1 MEGESEGIPA
11 EAPASTGTPGK
22 EAEAAAAAP
31 AKSSDKGLKKG
42 AIGFLDGLA
51 IGLDSTAPAYSLAAV
66 IGSIVLVLGVQAPGV
81 LLLSFVPMFFIA
93 AAFYYMNKAVQDCGT
108 SFAWV
113 TRALGPWWGWLG
125 GWAICTTGILVVGS
139 LADVAAFYIFDLV
152 GLDGLRDTRV
162 AVVGLSVVLIVIM
175 TTICV
180 VGTEASARLQRVLVY
195 FQVGA
200 LVLLVVVAVAELILG
215 TLPASSIDP
224 QLSWLNPFAD
234 TDYHD
239 LLSGMLLAVFIY
251 WGWESALNLS
261 EETEDSAS
269 APGVAGLA
277 STVILLA
284 TYVLVGMTV
293 LMVGGVDRVD
303 NFADN
308 PGILG
313 SIADTVLGPLAF
325 VVTMAIIVSGLA
337 SAQTTII
344 PSSRTSLSMAH
355 AGALPKAFA
364 HIHPKF
370 KTPEI
375 STIVVGVIAT
385 AWYVGGSIASQN
397 FLSDS
402 LNALSLAIAFYYLL
416 TGIAC
421 VVYWRHHLTD
431 SVRNFLFIG
440 VAPLLGAL
448 GLGYLLVTSAIR
460 LADPGDSSTGSSVLG
475 VGMPLVIGIGFAL
488 VGVVLMFAWWAFG
501 DRSFFRRPGFEAV
514 PREIADGTAT
524 TAELPPL

>member
-1 MEGESEGIPA
+1 MESESESIA
-11 EAPASTGTPGK
+11 ARASASAARTGGD
-22 EAEAAAAAP
+22 AEAAASPP

-42 AIGFLDGLA
+42 AIGFMDGLA

-66 IGSIVLVLGVQAPGV
+66 IGSIVLVMGLQAPGV

-139 LADVAAFYIFDLV
+139 LADVAAFYMFDLV
-152 GLDGLRDTRV
+152 GLDGLRDSRV
-162 AVVGLSVVLIVIM
+162 AVVALSVALIVVM

-180 VGTEASARLQRVLVY
+180 IGTEVSARLQRVLVF

-200 LVLLVVVAVAELILG
+200 LALLVVVAFTEWVLG
-215 TLPASSIDP
+215 ALPASSVDP
-224 QLSWLNPFAD
+224 QLSWLNPFAG
-234 TDYHD
+234 DYRD

-261 EETEDSAS
+261 EETEDSAK
-269 APGVAGLA
+269 APGIAGLT
-277 STVILLA
+277 STVILLG

-293 LMVGGVDRVD
+293 IAVGGTDKVD

-313 SIADTVLGPLAF
+313 DIAGTVLGPLAF
-325 VVTMAIIVSGLA
+325 IVTLSIIVSGLA

-355 AGALPKAFA
+355 AGALPRAFA
-364 HIHPKF
+364 HIHPRF
-370 KTPEI
+370 STPEF
-375 STIVVGVIAT
+375 STIVVGVVAT

-421 VVYWRHHLTD
+421 VVYWRRHLTN

-440 VAPLLGAL
+440 VAPMLGAL
-448 GLGYLLVTSAIR
+448 GLGYLLVESAIR

-475 VGMPLVIGIGFAL
+475 IGMPLVIGVGFAL
-488 VGVVLMFAWWAFG
+488 VGVVLMFSWWAFG
-501 DRSFFRRPGFEAV
+501 NRGFFKRPGFETV
-514 PREIADGTAT
+514 PPEIADGRATA
-524 TAELPPL
+524 AELPPL

>member
-1 MEGESEGIPA
+1 MESES
-11 EAPASTGTPGK
+11 ESV
-22 EAEAAAAAP
+22 AAGDSP
-31 AKSSDKGLKKG
+31 PPKSSDKGLKKG
-42 AIGFLDGLA
+42 AIGFMDGLA

-66 IGSIVLVLGVQAPGV
+66 IGSIVLVLGVQTPGV

-93 AAFYYMNKAVQDCGT
+93 AAFYYMNRAVQDCGT

-139 LADVAAFYIFDLV
+139 LADVAAFYMFDLV
-152 GLDGLRDTRV
+152 GLDALRDSRV
-162 AVVGLSVVLIVIM
+162 AVVGLSVVLIAVM

-180 VGTEASARLQRVLVY
+180 IGTEVSARLQRVLVY

-200 LVLLVVVAVAELILG
+200 LVLLVAVAFAEFVLG
-215 TLPASSIDP
+215 TLPARSIDP
-224 QLSWLNPFAD
+224 QLSWLNPFAN

-269 APGVAGLA
+269 APGVAGLT

-284 TYVLVGMTV
+284 TYVLVGITV
-293 LMVGGVDRVD
+293 IAVGGVDKVD

-313 SIADTVLGPLAF
+313 NIASTVLGPLAF
-325 VVTMAIIVSGLA
+325 IVTLSIIVSGLA

-364 HIHPKF
+364 HIHPRF

-402 LNALSLAIAFYYLL
+402 LNALSLAIAFYYML

-431 SVRNFLFIG
+431 SVKNFLFIG
-440 VAPLLGAL
+440 VAPLLGAA
-448 GLGYLLVTSAIR
+448 GLGFLLVESAIR

-475 VGMPLVIGIGFAL
+475 VGMPLVIGVGFAL

-501 DRSFFRRPGFEAV
+501 NRGFFKRPGFEAV
-514 PREIADGTAT
+514 PPEIADGSAT
-524 TAELPPL
+524 IAELPPL

>member
-1 MEGESEGIPA
+1 MESETARIDAGSSA
-11 EAPASTGTPGK
+11 ATPS
-22 EAEAAAAAP
+22 AT
-31 AKSSDKGLKKG
+31 SSDKGLKKG

-66 IGSIVLVLGVQAPGV
+66 IGSIVLVMGVQAPGV

-139 LADVAAFYIFDLV
+139 LADVAAFYMFDLV
-152 GLDGLRDTRV
+152 GLDGLRDSRP
-162 AVVGLSVVLIVIM
+162 AVVAAAIVLIVVM

-180 VGTEASARLQRVLVY
+180 IGTEVSARLQRVLVF

-200 LVLLVVVAVAELILG
+200 LVLLVAVALIQWIVG
-215 TLPASSIDP
+215 GLPAESVDP
-224 QLSWLNPFAD
+224 QLSWLSPFAD
-234 TDYHD
+234 TDYSD

-261 EETEDSAS
+261 EETEDSS
-269 APGVAGLA
+269 RAPGLAGIS
-277 STVILLA
+277 STVILLG
-284 TYVLVGMTV
+284 TYVLVGITV
-293 LMVGGVDRVD
+293 IAVGGPDKVD
-303 NFADN
+303 NFGDN

-313 SIADTVLGPLAF
+313 AIADDVLGPLAF
-325 VVTMAIIVSGLA
+325 VVTLSIIVSGLA

-364 HIHPKF
+364 RVDPRF
-370 KTPEI
+370 RTPGF
-375 STIVVGVIAT
+375 STIAVGIIAT
-385 AWYVGGSIASQN
+385 AWYVGGSIVSES
-397 FLSDS
+397 FLTDS
-402 LNALSLAIAFYYLL
+402 LNALSLMIAFYYAL

-421 VVYWRHHLTD
+421 VVYWRHHIRD

-440 VAPLLGAL
+440 VAPLLGAA
-448 GLGYLLVTSAIR
+448 GLGFLLVESAIR
-460 LADPGDSSTGSSVLG
+460 LSDPGDSNTGTSVLG
-475 VGMPLVIGIGFAL
+475 VGMPLVIGIGFTL
-488 VGVVLMFAWWAFG
+488 VGVVIMFAWWAFG
-501 DRSFFRRPGFEAV
+501 NRDFFKRPGLEAV
-514 PREIADGTAT
+514 PAEIADGRAT

>member
-1 MEGESEGIPA
+1 MEER
-11 EAPASTGTPGK
+11 
-22 EAEAAAAAP
+22 
-31 AKSSDKGLKKG
+31 DKGLKKG

-66 IGSIVLVLGVQAPGV
+66 ISSIVLVLGVQAPGA

-93 AAFYYMNKAVQDCGT
+93 AAFFYMNKAVQDCGT

-113 TRALGPWWGWLG
+113 TRAMGPWWGWLA

-139 LADVAAFYIFDLV
+139 LADVAAFYMFDLV
-152 GLDGLRDTRV
+152 GLDGLRDSRV
-162 AVVGLSVVLIVIM
+162 AVVALAVVLIVVM

-180 VGTEASARLQRVLVY
+180 IGTEVSARLQRVLVF

-200 LVLLVVVAVAELILG
+200 LALLVVVAAIEWIAG
-215 TLPASSIDP
+215 GLPTQSIDP
-224 QLSWLNPFAD
+224 KLSWLSPFSD
-234 TDYHD
+234 DYSN
-239 LLSGMLLAVFIY
+239 LLSGLLLAVFIY

-261 EETEDSAS
+261 EETEDSAT

-284 TYVLVGMTV
+284 TYVLVGITV
-293 LMVGGVDRVD
+293 IAVGCVEKVD
-303 NFADN
+303 NLADN

-313 SIADTVLGPLAF
+313 NIASMVLGPLAF
-325 VVTMAIIVSGLA
+325 IVTLSIIVSGLA

-364 HIHPKF
+364 HIHPRF

-431 SVRNFLFIG
+431 SVKNFLFIG
-440 VAPLLGAL
+440 VAPLLGAI
-448 GLGYLLVTSAIR
+448 GLGFLLVQSAIR
-460 LADPGDSSTGSSVLG
+460 LANPGDSSTGSSVLG

-488 VGVVLMFAWWAFG
+488 VGVVLMFSWWASATRG
-501 DRSFFRRPGFEAV
+501 FFRRPVFEAV
-514 PREIADGTAT
+514 PPEIADGSAT

>member
-1 MEGESEGIPA
+1 MEGESERIAAGVA
-11 EAPASTGTPGK
+11 AAAVTTGT
-22 EAEAAAAAP
+22 EAEAAAARP

-42 AIGFLDGLA
+42 AIGFVDGLA

-66 IGSIVLVLGVQAPGV
+66 IGSIVLVMGVQAPGV

-139 LADVAAFYIFDLV
+139 LADVAAFYMFDLV
-152 GLDGLRDTRV
+152 GLDGLRDSRV
-162 AVVGLSVVLIVIM
+162 AVVALSVVLIVVM

-180 VGTEASARLQRVLVY
+180 IGTEVSARLQRVLVF
-195 FQVGA
+195 FQVGS
-200 LVLLVVVAVAELILG
+200 LILLVAVAFVEFLLG
-215 TLPASSIDP
+215 ALPARSIDP
-224 QLSWLNPFAD
+224 QLSWLNPFAG
-234 TDYHD
+234 DYHD

-261 EETEDSAS
+261 EETEDAAS
-269 APGVAGLA
+269 APGIAGLT
-277 STVILLA
+277 STVILLG

-293 LMVGGVDRVD
+293 IAVGGVDKVD

-313 SIADTVLGPLAF
+313 NIAGTVLGPLAF
-325 VVTMAIIVSGLA
+325 IVTLSIIISGLA

-355 AGALPKAFA
+355 AGALPRAFA
-364 HIHPKF
+364 HIHPRF
-370 KTPEI
+370 STPEI

-421 VVYWRHHLTD
+421 VVYWRRQLTD

-440 VAPLLGAL
+440 VAPLLGAA
-448 GLGYLLVTSAIR
+448 GLGYLLVESAIR

-488 VGVVLMFAWWAFG
+488 VGIVLMFSWWAFG
-501 DRSFFRRPGFEAV
+501 NRGFFKRPGFEAV
-514 PREIADGTAT
+514 PREIADGSAA

>member
-1 MEGESEGIPA
+1 MESESERSGAGP
-11 EAPASTGTPGK
+11 PASAATPATEPQGPSP
-22 EAEAAAAAP
+22 AAHG
-31 AKSSDKGLKKG
+31 DKGLKKG
-42 AIGFLDGLA
+42 AIGFVDGLA

-66 IGSIVLVLGVQAPGV
+66 IGSIVLVMGVQAPGV

-93 AAFYYMNKAVQDCGT
+93 AAFFYMNKAVQDCGT

-139 LADVAAFYIFDLV
+139 LADVAAFYMFDLV

-162 AVVGLSVVLIVIM
+162 AVVALSVALIVVM

-180 VGTEASARLQRVLVY
+180 VGTEASARLQRILVF

-200 LVLLVVVAVAELILG
+200 LVLLVAVAFVEWILG
-215 TLPASSIDP
+215 ALPAQSVDP
-224 QLSWLNPFAD
+224 QLSWLSPFAD
-234 TDYHD
+234 TDPSD

-261 EETEDSAS
+261 EETEDAS
-269 APGVAGLA
+269 RAPGLAGIS

-293 LMVGGVDRVD
+293 LAVGGPGKVD

-313 SIADTVLGPLAF
+313 SIADDVLGPLAF
-325 VVTMAIIVSGLA
+325 LITLSIIVSGLA

-355 AGALPKAFA
+355 AGALPRAFA
-364 HIHPKF
+364 RIHPRF
-370 KTPEI
+370 RTPGF
-375 STIVVGVIAT
+375 STIVVGIVAT
-385 AWYVGGSIASQN
+385 AWYVGGSIASQS
-397 FLSDS
+397 FLTDS
-402 LNALSLAIAFYYLL
+402 LNALSLAIAFYYAL
-416 TGIAC
+416 TGVAC
-421 VVYWRHHLTD
+421 VVYWRRHIRD
-431 SVRNFLFIG
+431 SLKNFLFIG
-440 VAPLLGAL
+440 VAPLLGAA
-448 GLGYLLVTSAIR
+448 GLGFLLVESAIR
-460 LADPGDSSTGSSVLG
+460 LADPGDSNTGSSVLG

-488 VGVVLMFAWWAFG
+488 VGLVLMLSWWTFG
-501 DRSFFRRPGFEAV
+501 NRGFFKRPGFEAV
-514 PREIADGTAT
+514 PPEIADGRAT

>member
-1 MEGESEGIPA
+1 MESESERIGAGPPDSA
-11 EAPASTGTPGK
+11 ATPQTD
-22 EAEAAAAAP
+22 ADTAAAAGTT
-31 AKSSDKGLKKG
+31 SSDKGLKKG
-42 AIGFLDGLA
+42 AIGFVDGLA

-66 IGSIVLVLGVQAPGV
+66 IGSIVVVVGLQAPGV

-139 LADVAAFYIFDLV
+139 LADVAAFYMFDLV

-162 AVVGLSVVLIVIM
+162 AVVALSVVLIVAM

-180 VGTEASARLQRVLVY
+180 IGTEVSARLQRVLVF

-200 LVLLVVVAVAELILG
+200 LILLVAVAFVEWILG
-215 TLPASSIDP
+215 ALPAQAVDP

-234 TDYHD
+234 TAYSD
-239 LLSGMLLAVFIY
+239 LLSGMLIAVFIY

-261 EETEDSAS
+261 EETEDAAS
-269 APGVAGLA
+269 APGLAGLS
-277 STVILLA
+277 STVILLV
-284 TYVLVGMTV
+284 TYVFVGVTV
-293 LMVGGVDRVD
+293 LAVGGPNEVD
-303 NFADN
+303 NFSNN
-308 PGILG
+308 PGVLG
-313 SIADTVLGPLAF
+313 AIADHVLGPLAF
-325 VVTMAIIVSGLA
+325 VVTLAIIVSGLA

-355 AGALPKAFA
+355 AGALPRAFA
-364 HIHPKF
+364 RIHPSF
-370 KTPEI
+370 RTPGF
-375 STIVVGVIAT
+375 STIAVGIIAT
-385 AWYVGGSIASQN
+385 AWYIGGSIASES
-397 FLSDS
+397 FLTDS
-402 LNALSLAIAFYYLL
+402 LSALSLMIAFYYAL

-421 VVYWRHHLTD
+421 VIYWRHHIRD

-440 VAPLLGAL
+440 VAPLLGAA
-448 GLGYLLVTSAIR
+448 GLGYLLVESAIQ
-460 LADPGDSSTGSSVLG
+460 LSSPGESSTGTAVLG
-475 VGMPLVIGIGFAL
+475 VGMPLVIGIGFSL
-488 VGVVLMFAWWAFG
+488 VGVVIMFAWWAFG
-501 DRSFFRRPGFEAV
+501 NRSFFSRPGFEAV
-514 PREIADGTAT
+514 PAEIAEGRAT